1 MRIRVHHETTYRYQA
16 PLKYSVM
23 ILRLSPQSGAAQHVL
38 DWKVEA
44 PGRLAPFRDH
54 HGNQAL
60 CLFLGEAHEEVTVI
74 ARGLVETVETHG
86 VWPRA
91 EDELPVGAYLRAGPH
106 TGLDANLVAFA
117 EGFRAEIEAARLE
130 GLHRLA
136 RAVHETVTFEEGET
150 EATTT
155 AAEALAAGKGVCQ
168 DHAHIFLACC
178 RHLGVSA
185 RYVSGYL
192 APAGDGA
199 ATHEAGHAWAE
210 ALVEDLGWVSFDA
223 ANGIAADE
231 HYLRVAAGFD
241 YADAGPLRGVR
252 AGGGG
257 ENLIVQVRIQGQE

>member
-117 EGFRAEIEAARLE
+117 EGFRAEIEAAHLE

-252 AGGGG
+252 AGGGW